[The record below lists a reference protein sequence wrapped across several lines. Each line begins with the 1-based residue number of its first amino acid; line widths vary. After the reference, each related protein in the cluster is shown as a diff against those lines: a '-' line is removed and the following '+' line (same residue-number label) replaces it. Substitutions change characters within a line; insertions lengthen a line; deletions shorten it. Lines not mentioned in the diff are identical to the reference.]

1 MEYEVKRIALAAA
14 GAAVM
19 GLAACSHS
27 AAPAAPAAAAVPASH
42 GSVSVPVSC
51 GQQYRAWEHGPGKG
65 LIAAIH
71 AVSVAG
77 TAGDPQV
84 LTVALT
90 NAGPAVA
97 RGARH
102 PVPACADPRGYWNV
116 LLMHVNAAVASKA
129 SASSVRAA
137 MQDVP
142 KLENELTAELKGT
155 SR

>member
-1 MEYEVKRIALAAA
+1 MKRIVLAAA
-14 GAAVM
+14 AAAVVGM
-19 GLAACSHS
+19 AACSHS
-27 AAPAAPAAAAVPASH
+27 AAPATPAAPAAAPASH
-42 GSVSVPVSC
+42 GPASVPVSC

-65 LIAAIH
+65 LIDAIH

-77 TAGDPQV
+77 TVGDPQV
-84 LTVALT
+84 LTVALEK
-90 NAGPAVA
+90 ARPAVA
-97 RGARH
+97 SGARH

-142 KLENELTAELKGT
+142 KIENQLTAE
-155 SR
+155 

>member
-19 GLAACSHS
+19 RLAACSHS
-27 AAPAAPAAAAVPASH
+27 AAPAAPAAAPASH

-51 GQQYRAWEHGPGKG
+51 GQQYRAWEQGPGKG

-129 SASSVRAA
+129 SASNVRAA

-142 KLENELTAELKGT
+142 KLESELTAELKVT